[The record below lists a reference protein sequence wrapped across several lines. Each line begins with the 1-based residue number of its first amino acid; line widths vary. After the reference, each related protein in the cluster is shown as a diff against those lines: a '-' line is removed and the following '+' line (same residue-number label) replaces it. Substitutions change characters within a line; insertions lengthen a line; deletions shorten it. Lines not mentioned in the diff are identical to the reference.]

1 MKKLLLPYPF
11 KIVGGMLTLSG
22 SILAMF
28 YFLFDFKFRIPV
40 FAVYSSFIETKIFA
54 TFKTNFADELIMIML
69 ISGLGLMVF
78 SKEKIEFENFDSI
91 RASALTK
98 ATIVNIIFLLFSVF
112 FIYGSGFIAS
122 LIFNLVSLLI
132 FYLIFFYR
140 LKYKEMKR

>member
-91 RASALTK
+91 RASALTQ